1 MDWRELA
8 AYLGAGLLALGGVLA
23 LPAMIPRAA
32 FWRRSSR
39 FSAIAGM
46 FTCGAAAIGTWVQ
59 MGRPPVASGA
69 EMLLL
74 LAPALAGAYIVAE
87 GLAKS
92 REAGFPVLL
101 IAAWLAWAGYS
112 GSPDPVVAGT
122 LPLPVR
128 SGWLPIYLVGNS
140 LAYGF
145 LFTAGIQA
153 VVLLVVRELW
163 PRRAERAG
171 RAVYW
176 SVCLGF
182 AFLLWAAMVAGIWA
196 QGVRGSCWSWTS
208 RELWVL
214 SYCLLLAAYLNVHVI
229 AGWRERRA
237 AWLLIATTLVGLCS
251 FSGLRELPAPKGD
264 MSAQTQPS
272 RRPSRQPVGGAR
284 RSDARHQKG

>member
-1 MDWRELA
+1 MWRELA
-8 AYLGAGLLALGGVLA
+8 AYIGAGLLALGGVLA
-23 LPAMIPRAA
+23 LPAMIPRGT
-32 FWRRSSR
+32 FWRRASR
-39 FSAIAGM
+39 FSAIMGM
-46 FTCGAAAIGTWVQ
+46 FICTAVGIVTWVR

-74 LAPALAGAYIVAE
+74 LAPALALAYIVAE

-92 REAGFPVLL
+92 REAGLPVLL
-101 IAAWLAWAGYS
+101 TAAWLAWAGYS
-112 GSPDPVVAGT
+112 GTPHPVVAGE

-128 SGWLPIYLVGNS
+128 SAWLPVYVVGNS

-153 VVLLVVRELW
+153 AVLLVVRRFW

-182 AFLLWAAMVAGIWA
+182 AFLIWAAMVAGIWS
-196 QGVRGSCWSWTS
+196 QGVRGSFWSWTS

-214 SYCLLLAAYLNVHVI
+214 VYCLLLAVYLNVHFI

-237 AWLLIATTLVGLCS
+237 AWFLIAATLVGLCS
-251 FSGLRELPAPKGD
+251 FASLRELPAAAGD
-264 MSAQTQPS
+264 MPASVPYS
-272 RRPSRQPVGGAR
+272 RRPAGAPANRPGGYEPG
-284 RSDARHQKG
+284 HEKG